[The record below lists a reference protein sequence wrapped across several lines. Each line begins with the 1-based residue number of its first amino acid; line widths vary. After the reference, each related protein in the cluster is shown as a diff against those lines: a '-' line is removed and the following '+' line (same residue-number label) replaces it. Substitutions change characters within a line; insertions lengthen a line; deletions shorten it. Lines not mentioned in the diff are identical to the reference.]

1 MLLLKY
7 LIGYI
12 GIGVVVIVHELG
24 HFFVARLCGISVEV
38 FSFGFGP
45 KLWGRQSG
53 HTEFRLSLIPFGGYC
68 RMKGSDD
75 LQRALETKSKTFV
88 QTEAGSLFS
97 VSPFRRLLTY
107 GAGPLANF
115 LLASLVYAVLA
126 SVPTQV
132 LSTPAVIVTVNDY
145 PTIFQDSDSNA
156 ALYGLKSGD
165 LVLSFDQQPIA
176 DYQQLEGLLASASK
190 DLHRFVVKRNESEVT
205 VEARSDENGRWG
217 VANSLE
223 PIVGHVRSESA
234 EELAGLQAGD
244 RILSCNDR
252 KVENNYDLLVAL
264 GKERD
269 VTMIVVRAEKEQRI
283 SFTAASKE
291 DGSGSFRFS
300 LAEGRKTIP
309 GERFSLLKGAATS
322 FSLLRQTAATL
333 WAVIR
338 GYSADVRQELTGTG
352 RAALMIGDIATLGM
366 ESDAESGLRGL
377 WYLLGIVSVSIA
389 VGNLIP
395 LPAFDGGQM
404 IIAVAE
410 MASRRRLTP
419 RTYWILQLVGMASVI
434 LIFLLMSYV
443 DFKHLYLVKLKPMF
457 YKR

>member
-75 LQRALETKSKTFV
+75 LQRALETKSKTFA
-88 QTEAGSLFS
+88 QNRGRFPFS

-145 PTIFQDSDSNA
+145 PTIFQDADSNA

-205 VEARSDENGRWG
+205 VEARSDGNGRWG

-234 EELAGLQAGD
+234 EELAGLKRETEFSPATIGKSKTTMTFWW
-244 RILSCNDR
+244 LWER
-252 KVENNYDLLVAL
+252 K
-264 GKERD
+264 
-269 VTMIVVRAEKEQRI
+269 
-283 SFTAASKE
+283 
-291 DGSGSFRFS
+291 
-300 LAEGRKTIP
+300 
-309 GERFSLLKGAATS
+309 
-322 FSLLRQTAATL
+322 
-333 WAVIR
+333 
-338 GYSADVRQELTGTG
+338 
-352 RAALMIGDIATLGM
+352 GM
-366 ESDAESGLRGL
+366 
-377 WYLLGIVSVSIA
+377 
-389 VGNLIP
+389 
-395 LPAFDGGQM
+395 
-404 IIAVAE
+404 
-410 MASRRRLTP
+410 SR
-419 RTYWILQLVGMASVI
+419 
-434 LIFLLMSYV
+434 
-443 DFKHLYLVKLKPMF
+443 
-457 YKR
+457 